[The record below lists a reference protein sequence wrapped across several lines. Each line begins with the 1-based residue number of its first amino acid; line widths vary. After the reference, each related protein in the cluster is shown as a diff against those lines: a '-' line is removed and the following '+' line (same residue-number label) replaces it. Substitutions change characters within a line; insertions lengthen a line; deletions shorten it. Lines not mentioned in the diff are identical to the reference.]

1 MWEILRTDR
10 SHVQLEWSLPLGS
23 SQLSS
28 RLRLN
33 IEISRALLPRTRCE
47 VSKRA
52 RRRRRRR
59 SFAFEASQCSA
70 EVVGARSCFLP
81 PRHRVAQR
89 GHPAGFNGCTARRS
103 FADCAADEPDAS
115 SSAEVNRPLHN
126 RRQCTTAQRCRS
138 AFTFVSAKKEDREKR
153 FKKKK
158 KKGKGAHHIEISTHT
173 EGGKKN

>member
-1 MWEILRTDR
+1 MWEKLRTDR
-10 SHVQLEWSLPLGS
+10 SHVQLEWSLPLCS

-33 IEISRALLPRTRCE
+33 IEISRALLPRMRCE

-52 RRRRRRR
+52 RRRRQRRR
-59 SFAFEASQCSA
+59 LFAFEASQCLA

-81 PRHRVAQR
+81 PRHRVAHR

-138 AFTFVSAKKEDREKR
+138 AFTFVSAKK
-153 FKKKK
+153 KK
-158 KKGKGAHHIEISTHT
+158 KKGDSEKRF
-173 EGGKKN
+173 

>member
-59 SFAFEASQCSA
+59 RLFAFEASQCSA

-81 PRHRVAQR
+81 PRHSVAQR

-158 KKGKGAHHIEISTHT
+158 KGKRGTSH
-173 EGGKKN
+173 